1 MKLNEGKIVKYYF
14 NKVKVKF
21 DLPLFFFE
29 FLFKV
34 YQNRNMLF
42 GKSGGQIDPRIK
54 NVKKTFL
61 FSSILI
67 PEVSKYKLFR
77 ILFLNEIIL

>member
-1 MKLNEGKIVKYYF
+1 
-14 NKVKVKF
+14 
-21 DLPLFFFE
+21 
-29 FLFKV
+29 
-34 YQNRNMLF
+34 MLF